1 MDVRKK
7 SQLQEKRVAS
17 ELGGRV
23 TPASGALWGAK
34 GDVKSDLFLAEC
46 KTTEKPA
53 YPLTL
58 KSKEAL
64 KENFRLPVMSIDLC
78 DGKDK
83 MAVVDYYDIA
93 ESKLFKELCRQ
104 LESLYVDKK
113 QFMIHNQPMIVEWA
127 LSGDKLAVLKWSDFL
142 ECMEEFNNEQR

>member
-53 YPLTL
+53 YP
-58 KSKEAL
+58 
-64 KENFRLPVMSIDLC
+64 
-78 DGKDK
+78 
-83 MAVVDYYDIA
+83 
-93 ESKLFKELCRQ
+93 
-104 LESLYVDKK
+104 
-113 QFMIHNQPMIVEWA
+113 
-127 LSGDKLAVLKWSDFL
+127 
-142 ECMEEFNNEQR
+142 